1 VTSGNE
7 QLALFLA
14 HSLELESEAGE
25 RYRELEE
32 VMRGHN
38 NIAVADF
45 FLRMAREAEKHR
57 AEVQSLAGELVLP
70 VIKPWEFNWLDE
82 EPPETASYEAVHYR
96 MSLREAVSLALANER
111 AAKRYYALAAQQSE
125 DRQTAEAAAGFAAEE
140 GEHEAAL
147 VAMLQALPNTAV
159 LHRLEDDEPNMPE

>member
-1 VTSGNE
+1 MTSGNR

-32 VMRGHN
+32 MMRTHN
-38 NIAVADF
+38 NGEVADF
-45 FLRMAREAEKHR
+45 FQRMVDEARKHL
-57 AEVQSLAGELVLP
+57 AEVECLATGMDLP
-70 VIKPWEFNWLDE
+70 AINPWEFNWPDA

-96 MSLREAVSLALANER
+96 MTLGEAIRLALANER
-111 AAKRYYALAAQQSE
+111 AAKRYYLQVAGQSDDSQTGELAA
-125 DRQTAEAAAGFAAEE
+125 AFAAEE

-147 VAMLQALPNTAV
+147 VAMLAALPEAPLFN
-159 LHRLEDDEPNMPE
+159 RLEDDEPHMPE